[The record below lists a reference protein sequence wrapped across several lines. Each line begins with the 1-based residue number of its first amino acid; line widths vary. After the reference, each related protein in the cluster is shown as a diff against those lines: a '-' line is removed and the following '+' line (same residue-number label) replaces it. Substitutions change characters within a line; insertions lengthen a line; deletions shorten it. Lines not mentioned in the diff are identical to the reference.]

1 MKLMKIKKS
10 LATVLA
16 VAAAFALVSC
26 DTPSYPSSSSAGSA
40 ELESYEALSI
50 SAITTNETAA
60 SLINSESFIRGVDI
74 SALYDLEKNG
84 AVFYNSD
91 DKEEDMLS
99 ILKANGVNT
108 VRIRLWN
115 DPYNANSTPSLPNYG
130 YNTLAKA
137 KSMGVRAKAL
147 GLKVLLDFH
156 YSDTWTHPGQQLYP
170 SAWDN
175 LTTIDEVESAVSEY
189 TKKCISYLIEAGA
202 APDFVQIGNE
212 IDSGMLLQK
221 STNTNPSVSNEDA
234 SVVCDKGSEE
244 LAKVL
249 NAAGAAVKSVDS
261 SIEVM
266 IHVANPSYYSRITNL
281 SGLDSANYDA
291 IGVSFY
297 PCNSN
302 RKISDL
308 KNAISSIVSAGK
320 KAYVAEISFPWTC
333 EWVEGKNDDTNNV
346 IWYTGTDSM
355 ESAYTNLNEDYNLT
369 NFGISKSTYDGST
382 IIAPTYQNQAAVI
395 REVIAAVAEAG
406 GSGIYYWGGEWVA
419 TTSIPSTWEN
429 QTLFDLDGKVLPS
442 AKVFS
447 VKAETGTSLF
457 DVVPEED
464 ENNGDTTETGSSSDN
479 TGESTETEK
488 TKVFTGTFS
497 SGNPVSIVNSD
508 DISKLTI
515 TKIKISISDYTASE
529 NPWITAY
536 AGEGDW
542 PSGNSVQWTGISDGS
557 SISSG
562 TEWNNAF
569 IGNVKLY
576 GLKIAG
582 DSGLSATVTVTYT
595 E

>member
-189 TKKCISYLIEAGA
+189 TKKCISYLSEAGA

-221 STNTNPSVSNEDA
+221 STNTSP

-320 KAYVAEISFPWTC
+320 KAYVAETSFPWTC

-355 ESAYTNLNEDYNLT
+355 ATAYENLNEDYNLT

-464 ENNGDTTETGSSSDN
+464 ENNGDTTENGSSSDN
-479 TGESTETEK
+479 TETDTENTIFTDTVSVTGSFVKYVAPEKFSGLTISTL
-488 TKVFTGTFS
+488 KVDVANV
-497 SGNPVSIVNSD
+497 SGSGSWWWNMSYEDSWDSD
-508 DISKLTI
+508 IELKDYWNADISGYSYTTSDATEIQNFI
-515 TKIKISISDYTASE
+515 TGGI
-529 NPWITAY
+529 WF
-536 AGEGDW
+536 AG
-542 PSGNSVQWTGISDGS
+542 
-557 SISSG
+557 
-562 TEWNNAF
+562 
-569 IGNVKLY
+569 L
-576 GLKIAG
+576 
-582 DSGLSATVTVTYT
+582 SGLSATVTITYT

>member
-26 DTPSYPSSSSAGSA
+26 DTPSYPSSSSADSA

-91 DKEEDMLS
+91 DEEEDMLS

-115 DPYNANSTPSLPNYG
+115 DPYNANSKPSLPNYG

-189 TKKCISYLIEAGA
+189 TKKCISYLSEAGA

-221 STNTNPSVSNEDA
+221 STNTNPSVSSEDA
-234 SVVCDKGSEE
+234 NVVCGNGSEE

-320 KAYVAEISFPWTC
+320 KAYVAETSFPWTC
-333 EWVEGKNDDTNNV
+333 EWVEGKNDDKNNV

-355 ESAYTNLNEDYNLT
+355 ATAYENLNEDYNLT
-369 NFGISKSTYDGST
+369 NFGISKSTYNGSP

-457 DVVPEED
+457 DVVPEE
-464 ENNGDTTETGSSSDN
+464 ENTDSA
-479 TGESTETEK
+479 EK

-497 SGNPVSIVNSD
+497 SGNPVLIVNSD

-542 PSGNSVQWTGISDGS
+542 PSGDSVQWTGISDGS

-562 TEWNNAF
+562 TEWNDAF

-576 GLKIAG
+576 GLKVAG